1 MRTWLV
7 IIAAAVASCSS
18 GSNSKGLTATWSVAA
33 ADFNGD
39 GYNDLAVSRTL
50 TSSAPEQSWVEV
62 LLQDAGSPG
71 NYPTSVIYDID
82 TRVGKMTNRDL
93 ISVGDINL
101 DGAPDLV
108 TSLEGGSQI
117 AVLLNLGDGT
127 FEPPLPLPTASMPIN
142 TAIAD
147 LNNDGNPDIVVGDTQ
162 LSWFPQDPE
171 VSGQLLERQT
181 LAAMLGLPLRSS
193 FVTTTDFNTDDRVDI
208 VTANYQLR
216 VLLQAPRLADPPF
229 TVATYNLPDR
239 AFGAVAADF
248 DATGVPD
255 VAVVGGDWLRI
266 YPGSAA
272 VPGTLLQFDQYRA
285 CSCGAFP
292 DEDYDCNDSIATAD
306 LNQDSAIDIVVT
318 GSDGYWYDTRSCL
331 IVFLQTAVG
340 SGKFSQGYRWF
351 GPKQLEPWKHVT
363 AADLDGDGLTDIA
376 LTGSGGL
383 RLFRQDPATA
393 GNFMKPLL
401 LLEDDDF
408 AGWY

>member
-1 MRTWLV
+1 MRTWLI
-7 IIAAAVASCSS
+7 IIAAAIASCSS
-18 GSNSKGLTATWSVAA
+18 GGNGTDAKLTWSVAA

-50 TSSAPEQSWVEV
+50 ATSAPQKSWVEV
-62 LLQDAGSPG
+62 LLQDSTSPG
-71 NYPTSVIYDID
+71 HYPTSVVYDID
-82 TRVGKMTNRDL
+82 TRVGRITNRDL

-127 FEPPLPLPTASMPIN
+127 FEPPLPLPTAPLPVN
-142 TAIAD
+142 AAIAD
-147 LNNDGNPDIVVGDTQ
+147 LNNDGKPDIVVGDTQ

-171 VSGQLLERQT
+171 VSGELLDRQT
-181 LAAMLGLPLRSS
+181 LADLLGLPLRNS
-193 FVTTTDFNTDDRVDI
+193 FVTTTDFNTDGRIDI
-208 VTANYQLR
+208 VTANYQLGIM
-216 VLLQAPRLADPPF
+216 LQAPPLADRPF

-239 AFGAVAADF
+239 AFGTVAADF

-272 VPGTLLQFDQYRA
+272 VPGTLLQPDQYRA

-292 DEDYDCNDSIATAD
+292 DEDYDCNDSVAAAD

-340 SGKFSQGYRWF
+340 SGKFVQGYRWF
-351 GPKQLEPWKHVT
+351 GPKQLEPWKFVT
-363 AADLDGDGLTDIA
+363 TADLDGDGLTDIA
-376 LTGSGGL
+376 LTGSDGL

-393 GNFMKPLL
+393 GNFMQPLL
-401 LLEDDDF
+401 LLEDGDF
-408 AGWY
+408 SGW